1 MTTLSL
7 TDLVTTDGPTPTSPL
22 RHFLR
27 DDDLSPAELATV
39 LDLADRFKADRSGFR
54 IAAEDELLALHEG
67 NFVRYG
73 LRPAEFNS
81 WRAAWAPDR
90 NGSAD

>member
-7 TDLVTTDGPTPTSPL
+7 TDLVMTDGATPTSPL

-54 IAAEDELLALHEG
+54 PTSEG
-67 NFVRYG
+67 SIR
-73 LRPAEFNS
+73 
-81 WRAAWAPDR
+81 
-90 NGSAD
+90 